1 MPRDGLEPSHLAA
14 GDFESPVSTD
24 FTTWADGCRFLF
36 PAKKARIISENIG
49 NGNTLLRQYGEV
61 DESAI
66 LPTLCALRFSRS
78 AMQLD
83 DFDYDLPD
91 ELIAQFPPAS
101 RSGSRLLTL
110 DGNSGLLSD
119 RQFLELP
126 DLVGAADLLVFNNTK
141 VIKARLFGNKATGGQ
156 VEVLVERVL
165 NDHEVLAH
173 VRASKS
179 PKVGSALIL
188 EGGWNVEVIGRQGDL
203 FLLRFL
209 AECGVLEI
217 LEQSGRL
224 PLPPYITHTPDGM
237 DETRYQT
244 VYAQHAGA
252 VAAPTAG
259 LHFDEATLATLAS
272 KGVQTAFVT
281 LHVGAGTF
289 QPVRV
294 SQISEHKMHSELYS
308 VSEEAVEKMATCRAR
323 GGKVLAVGTT
333 TLRALESAA
342 RDGRLKSGSGETDIF
357 ITPGF
362 HFNVVDRLLTNFHLP
377 KSTLLMLVSAFAG
390 FEHMRAA
397 YAHAVRQRYRFFSY
411 GDAMLIDRQ
420 QA

>member
-1 MPRDGLEPSHLAA
+1 
-14 GDFESPVSTD
+14 
-24 FTTWADGCRFLF
+24 
-36 PAKKARIISENIG
+36 
-49 NGNTLLRQYGEV
+49 
-61 DESAI
+61 
-66 LPTLCALRFSRS
+66 
-78 AMQLD
+78 MQLE

-91 ELIAQFPPAS
+91 ELIAQFPAAA

-110 DGNSGLLSD
+110 DGNDGELAD
-119 RQFLELP
+119 RMFVDLP
-126 DLVGAADLLVFNNTK
+126 SLVSAADLLVFNNTK
-141 VIKARLFGNKATGGQ
+141 VIKARLFGNKVTGGQ

-165 NDHEVLAH
+165 NDRDVLAH

-179 PKVGSALIL
+179 PKPNSALIL
-188 EGGWNVEVIGRQGDL
+188 DGGWNVDVVRREGDL
-203 FLLRFL
+203 FVLRFQ
-209 AECGVLEI
+209 AEADVMSI
-217 LEQSGRL
+217 LERSGRL
-224 PLPPYITHTPDGM
+224 PLPPYISHTPDDV
-237 DETRYQT
+237 DEARYQT

-259 LHFDEATLATLAS
+259 LHFDETILAALAA
-272 KGVQTAFVT
+272 KGVDTAFVT

-294 SQISEHKMHSELYS
+294 SQISEHRMHSELYS
-308 VSEEAVEKMATCRAR
+308 VADETVQKIEACHAR

-342 RDGRLKSGSGETDIF
+342 RSGQLKSGAGDTDIF

-362 HFNVVDRLLTNFHLP
+362 QFKVVDRLLTNFHLP

-390 FEHMRAA
+390 FENMRAA
-397 YAHAVRQRYRFFSY
+397 YTHAVEQRYRFFSY
-411 GDAMLIDRQ
+411 GDAMLIDRK